1 MELITMASKSKRKGT
16 RFENEIVKILNEHD
30 IKAVRAWGSNGKS
43 LGFEEDVDI
52 LVKKFGGVT
61 DFKIQAKRRAA
72 LPAYLKL
79 GSCDA
84 VVIREDREVPMVL
97 MPLMDLVGIL
107 SEK

>member
-1 MELITMASKSKRKGT
+1 MASKSKRKGT